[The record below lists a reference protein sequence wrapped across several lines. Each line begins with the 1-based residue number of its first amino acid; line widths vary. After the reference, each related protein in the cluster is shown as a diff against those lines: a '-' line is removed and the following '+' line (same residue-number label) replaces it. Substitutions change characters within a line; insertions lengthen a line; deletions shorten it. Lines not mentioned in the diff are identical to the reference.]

1 MGPKNGVVVASVV
14 VGVVGST
21 LAVVPGSNE
30 SSVLS
35 CLTDIEL
42 EIPVATPTILEV
54 ELAPFSVVVW
64 EMGVTVAINK
74 SSFVCE

>member
-1 MGPKNGVVVASVV
+1 M
-14 VGVVGST
+14 
-21 LAVVPGSNE
+21 VPGSNE

>member
-1 MGPKNGVVVASVV
+1 M
-14 VGVVGST
+14 
-21 LAVVPGSNE
+21 VPGSNE

-35 CLTDIEL
+35 CLPDIEL
-42 EIPVATPTILEV
+42 ENPVATPTILEV

-64 EMGVTVAINK
+64 ETGITVAINK